1 MGAGPRRLPAPTT
14 DKERHGNR
22 CYRDHVHR
30 GYSEFIASK
39 APDAASVADEVEA
52 VGADEVTEKG
62 TTVFPRNDDGEPV
75 IWDYQLKGFMK
86 DACGA
91 LRRVPGTL
99 SSKCKAYKKV
109 IDGTIFVK
117 ERSVAFQLPDGGEV
131 GICERPLRADTP
143 QGARVALARSETVPA
158 GTKIRFTLVVM
169 NKSDW
174 PLVQEWLDYGQF
186 RGIGQWRNSGKG
198 RFEWTDGSEPE

>member
-1 MGAGPRRLPAPTT
+1 MLGSSPNT
-14 DKERHGNR
+14 KEI
-22 CYRDHVHR
+22 
-30 GYSEFIASK
+30 YSEFIASK

-117 ERSVAFQLPDGGEV
+117 ERSVAFQLPEGGKAYRDPFFYGLPPRILGRQQEARRR
-131 GICERPLRADTP
+131 GLR
-143 QGARVALARSETVPA
+143 TVP
-158 GTKIRFTLVVM
+158 R
-169 NKSDW
+169 
-174 PLVQEWLDYGQF
+174 
-186 RGIGQWRNSGKG
+186 
-198 RFEWTDGSEPE
+198 

>member
-1 MGAGPRRLPAPTT
+1 MATVAIEITFTEEVLGSSPNT
-14 DKERHGNR
+14 KEI
-22 CYRDHVHR
+22 
-30 GYSEFIASK
+30 YSEFIASK

-99 SSKCKAYKKV
+99 SSKCKAYR
-109 IDGTIFVK
+109 
-117 ERSVAFQLPDGGEV
+117 RSS
-131 GICERPLRADTP
+131 T
-143 QGARVALARSETVPA
+143 ARSSSRSAASPSSCPRA
-158 GTKIRFTLVVM
+158 ARSASA
-169 NKSDW
+169 SD
-174 PLVQEWLDYGQF
+174 
-186 RGIGQWRNSGKG
+186 R
-198 RFEWTDGSEPE
+198 